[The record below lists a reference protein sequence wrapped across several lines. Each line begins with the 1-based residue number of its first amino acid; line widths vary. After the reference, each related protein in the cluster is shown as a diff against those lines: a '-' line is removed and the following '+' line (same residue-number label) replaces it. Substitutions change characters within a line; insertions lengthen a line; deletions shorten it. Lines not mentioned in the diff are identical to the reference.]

1 MNKIVAGLATLMMT
15 LPALA
20 DEEVIAAAAP
30 KVDAD
35 PTGLI
40 LFALFFVGL
49 IGVYA
54 YVIWRSERRKKDA
67 GK

>member
-1 MNKIVAGLATLMMT
+1 MNKFAAGLASLLMT
-15 LPALA
+15 LPAFA
-20 DEEVIAAAAP
+20 NDEVAAAAP
-30 KVDAD
+30 RVDAD

-54 YVIWRSERRKKDA
+54 FVIWRSERRKKNA

>member
-1 MNKIVAGLATLMMT
+1 MNKIIAGLSLLLMS
-15 LPALA
+15 LPVIA
-20 DEEVIAAAAP
+20 DEAVVTVAP

-54 YVIWRSERRKKDA
+54 FIIMRSERKKKDA
-67 GK
+67 AK

>member
-67 GK
+67 RK